1 MIKSITFHE
10 GKGYVSEHIE
20 KPTHPKDNS
29 RLMNRFRKVR
39 SYLSM
44 KEQGYH
50 SFGGPSDEDLKTY
63 TQEYYNKLVAEYK
76 EKMKWYRKHKNDYVN
91 DLCAKCLL
99 NRKFEFSGDKINVI
113 FGPNASGKSTI
124 LHAIAESLC
133 IDDGFT
139 RIFEPLELSS
149 GAFCEKDE
157 YSVSKYIERHTK
169 NCFDLEWDGVPVYF
183 ENFQSRSGLRVGD
196 LQGSILKDAS
206 EEITYLYN
214 RNKISLGQKSMF
226 IMNKVL
232 GIAAHPV
239 TYSMLMEQ
247 PEAWIKSKNEVWAEC
262 AKSQIDYWN
271 SFPKANSGEPNTV
284 MFDEMDKSLDIVNT
298 AILYSDYLPK
308 IREKYGMQ
316 FILVSHSPIILTD
329 KIFNSPNYNIISMDK
344 EYTDQCRET
353 IKKLL

>member
-133 IDDGFT
+133 ISDGFT
-139 RIFEPLELSS
+139 DVLEPMSIS
-149 GAFCEKDE
+149 FGAFGSKDE
-157 YSVSKYIERHTK
+157 YSLKDYIERHTK

-183 ENFQSRSGLRVGD
+183 ENFQSRSGLIFGS
-196 LQGSILKDAS
+196 LQGSILKDSS
-206 EEITYLYN
+206 EEISYLYN
-214 RNKISLGQKSMF
+214 RDKISLGQKSMF
-226 IMNKVL
+226 IMNKVIE
-232 GIAAHPV
+232 IAMHPV
-239 TYSMLMEQ
+239 TFDMLMES
-247 PEAWIKSKNEVWAEC
+247 AKDWVKSRNDIWAEC
-262 AKSQIDYWN
+262 AKNQIDYWN

-308 IREKYGMQ
+308 IREKYKMQ

-329 KIFNSPNYNIISMDK
+329 KIFNSPNYNIISMDQ
-344 EYTDQCRET
+344 EYTDQCREV
-353 IKKLL
+353 IKKLQ